1 MLTPRGLALC
11 IIAVMAWGL
20 GRLLGVDEL
29 YVVSAASAAM
39 IVLAVAS
46 TRLSSTRVAVR
57 RITGT
62 VHTRQ
67 QEKVPIELQLRNDGR
82 LPASLLLVEDRRP
95 TSVSAADDDHGAARF
110 VVRSLRP
117 RQVVK
122 LDWKAIGRRR
132 GRYTIGPVRIRLRDP
147 FGLAERTRRYRS
159 TDDLVV
165 FPAVES
171 LATKGTRGARQ
182 GAETSALRRA
192 FHRGDEFYT
201 MRTYVVGDDLRHVHW
216 PSTAHR
222 GTLMVRQHELPWNAK
237 AVIYL
242 DTRGAVHRGS
252 GPRGSFERAVSAA
265 ASVLLHLRDNGY
277 DVQLETGDDE
287 AHHSTGGS
295 ADAALVRLAEVSPA
309 VSTSVSNAM
318 ARLARAGNGLFV
330 AVVRPPAENA
340 EFLGRGPAEAPAR
353 VSRDA
358 KLTEHP
364 EVRALL
370 RAGHDYRAC
379 MALVIERHDQER
391 CATFA
396 RMLQL
401 AGWRS
406 AVVAQGEP
414 LVDAWQRAV
423 IGVAVAEPED
433 LAEVGGVDH
442 G

>member
-1 MLTPRGLALC
+1 MLTPRGLTLC
-11 IIAVMAWGL
+11 IMAVVAWGL

-39 IVLAVAS
+39 VVLAVAS
-46 TRLSSTRVAVR
+46 TRLSSTRIAVR
-57 RITGT
+57 RTTGA
-62 VHTRQ
+62 VHARQ

-95 TSVSAADDDHGAARF
+95 SGISAADDDRGSARF

-122 LDWKAIGRRR
+122 LDWRAIGRRR
-132 GRYTIGPVRIRLRDP
+132 GRYAIGPVRIRLRDP
-147 FGLAERTRRYRS
+147 FGLAERSRRYRS

-171 LATKGTRGARQ
+171 LATRGTRGARQ

-237 AVIYL
+237 AVVYL

-252 GPRGSFERAVSAA
+252 GMRGTFERAVSAA
-265 ASVLLHLRDNGY
+265 ASVLLHLRDKGY
-277 DVQLETGDDE
+277 DVHLDTSEVQ
-287 AHHSTGGS
+287 ASHSTGGP
-295 ADAALVRLAEVSPA
+295 DTALVRLAEVSPA
-309 VSTSVSNAM
+309 VNTTATP
-318 ARLARAGNGLFV
+318 ALTRLTRTGNGLFV
-330 AVVRPPAENA
+330 AIVRPPADTA
-340 EFLGRGPAEAPAR
+340 ELAG
-353 VSRDA
+353 
-358 KLTEHP
+358 HP

-370 RAGHDYRAC
+370 RAGHEYRAC
-379 MALVIERHDQER
+379 TALVIERHDGER
-391 CATFA
+391 CATLA

-401 AGWRS
+401 AGWRA

-414 LVDAWQRAV
+414 LVEAWRRAV
-423 IGVAVAEPED
+423 IGVAVAEF
-433 LAEVGGVDH
+433 AEVGADAGGASPSEPAGGDAK
-442 G
+442 